1 MSSEYDADPIPAAAE
16 NSREFR
22 SWQSPL
28 PTGRRLSCYAA
39 QNWTS
44 ATRTPVLIELRLEN
58 YAVIDNAAVE
68 FASGLNLLTGET
80 GAGKSILI
88 DALALLLGDR
98 ASSEII
104 RTGADR
110 AVVSAV
116 FECSGT
122 SGDAI
127 AKILERNGLDE
138 SEDGSLIVRREIS
151 SAGKGR
157 VFVNNQAATVAVL
170 RQLAPHLATIHAQNE
185 SILSFDA
192 PARLELLDGFAA
204 NKIEPA
210 AAAYAA
216 WHEIR
221 ARIEDLEQ
229 GEQDR
234 LRLVD
239 LWIFQKREIEEAR
252 LQAGEDERLETEKR
266 VLANAEKIY
275 NAALQA
281 FDLLYEGD
289 ASTSASLR
297 SAQKQITELARYEP
311 KFQEAW
317 AALET
322 ARISVEDVGAT
333 VRDYAGGIHASP
345 EHLAEVEDRL
355 AALDRVKRKYG
366 PTLDHVINFGAD
378 VARKLSEIEN
388 KDEILRDL
396 RAELAK
402 AATEYL
408 RAARALSKNRAQA
421 ARKLEKL
428 VEAEINDLAMKS
440 VFRIEITTAEEEGNW
455 SPSGIDQ
462 VVYMIST
469 NPGEP
474 MRQLEHIAS
483 GGELSRVMLA
493 LKVSVESGSG
503 KDRVARTL
511 LSAKASST
519 DHAGQALSAKEQ
531 TMPAKPATRAAV
543 QRTMVFDEIDTGIG
557 GRAAEAVGKKL
568 KSLARSNQVLCV
580 THLPQIAT
588 FADHHY
594 VIEKKERSG
603 RTRTTIRLVSGE
615 ERTEEVARMLSGAKL
630 TDTSRKHAEQ
640 MIKANQ

>member
-1 MSSEYDADPIPAAAE
+1 M
-16 NSREFR
+16 
-22 SWQSPL
+22 
-28 PTGRRLSCYAA
+28 
-39 QNWTS
+39 
-44 ATRTPVLIELRLEN
+44 LIELRLEN

-88 DALALLLGDR
+88 DALALLLGDK
-98 ASSEII
+98 ASSEVI
-104 RTGADR
+104 RTGAER

-116 FECSGT
+116 FECAGA
-122 SGDAI
+122 SGDEVE
-127 AKILERNGLDE
+127 KVLERNGLDE

-151 SAGKGR
+151 AAGKGR

-170 RQLAPHLATIHAQNE
+170 RQFAPHLATIHAQNE
-185 SILSFDA
+185 SLLSFDA
-192 PARLELLDGFAA
+192 VARLELLDGFAGGQ
-204 NKIEPA
+204 IEPVSE
-210 AAAYAA
+210 AYEA
-216 WHEIR
+216 WKQIR
-221 ARIEDLEQ
+221 VRIEELEQ

-239 LWIFQKREIEEAR
+239 LWMFQKREIEEAK
-252 LQAGEDERLETEKR
+252 LQPGEDERLETEKR

-275 NAALQA
+275 NAAMQA

-297 SAQKQITELARYEP
+297 SAQKQIAELARYEP
-311 KFQEAW
+311 KFQEAL

-333 VRDYAGGIHASP
+333 VRDYAGGIQASP

-355 AALDRVKRKYG
+355 ASLDRLKRKYG
-366 PTLDHVINFGAD
+366 PTLDHAISFGAD

-388 KDEILRDL
+388 KDEILRQL

-408 RAARALSKNRAQA
+408 RAARELSKNREQA
-421 ARKLEKL
+421 ARKLEKV

-440 VFRIEITTAEEEGNW
+440 EFRIEITTVEAEGNW
-455 SPSGIDQ
+455 SQTGIDQ
-462 VVYMIST
+462 VVYMIAT

-474 MRQLEHIAS
+474 LRPLEHIAS

-493 LKVSVESGSG
+493 LKVSVESGPTG
-503 KDRVARTL
+503 KDRVAQTL
-511 LSAKASST
+511 LPAKAR
-519 DHAGQALSAKEQ
+519 AR
-531 TMPAKPATRAAV
+531 PAA

-557 GRAAEAVGKKL
+557 GRAAEAVGRKL

-640 MIKANQ
+640 MIKANR

>member
-1 MSSEYDADPIPAAAE
+1 M
-16 NSREFR
+16 
-22 SWQSPL
+22 L
-28 PTGRRLSCYAA
+28 
-39 QNWTS
+39 
-44 ATRTPVLIELRLEN
+44 VELRLEN
-58 YAVIDNAAVE
+58 YAVIDNAAVG

-80 GAGKSILI
+80 GTGKSILI
-88 DALALLLGDR
+88 DALALLLGEK
-98 ASSEII
+98 ASSEVI
-104 RTGADR
+104 RTGAER

-116 FECSGT
+116 FECEGGA
-122 SGDAI
+122 GDAI
-127 AKILERNGLDE
+127 EKVLEHNGLDE
-138 SEDGSLIVRREIS
+138 SEDGSLIVRREI
-151 SAGKGR
+151 AAGGKGR

-185 SILSFDA
+185 SILSFDG
-192 PARLELLDGFAA
+192 PARLGLLDGFAGSQ
-204 NKIEPA
+204 IEPVV
-210 AAAYAA
+210 AAYEA
-216 WHEIR
+216 WQGIR
-221 ARIEDLEQ
+221 GRIEELEQ

-239 LWIFQKREIEEAR
+239 LWMFQKREIEEAR

-275 NAALQA
+275 NAAMQA
-281 FDLLYEGD
+281 FDLLYEGER
-289 ASTSASLR
+289 STSSSMRA
-297 SAQKQITELARYEP
+297 AQKQIEELARYEP
-311 KFQEAW
+311 TFQEAL

-355 AALDRVKRKYG
+355 ASLDRLKRKYG
-366 PTLDHVINFGAD
+366 PALDDVIVFGAD

-388 KDEILRDL
+388 KDEILREL
-396 RAELAK
+396 RADLAK
-402 AATEYL
+402 AGTEYL
-408 RAARALSKNRAQA
+408 RTSSTLSKKREDA

-440 VFRIEITTAEEEGNW
+440 AFRIEITTGEQEGNW
-455 SPSGIDQ
+455 TATGIDQ
-462 VVYMIST
+462 VVYMIAT

-474 MRQLEHIAS
+474 MRQLEHVAS

-493 LKVSVESGSG
+493 LKVSVEAGRQSGRAALQGRVSGSTSSG
-503 KDRVARTL
+503 V
-511 LSAKASST
+511 SAPLK
-519 DHAGQALSAKEQ
+519 
-531 TMPAKPATRAAV
+531 

-568 KSLARSNQVLCV
+568 KELARANQVLCV

-594 VIEKKERSG
+594 VIEKKAWGG
-603 RTRTTIRLVSGE
+603 RTRTNIRAVVGE

-640 MIKANQ
+640 MIKANA

>member
-1 MSSEYDADPIPAAAE
+1 
-16 NSREFR
+16 
-22 SWQSPL
+22 
-28 PTGRRLSCYAA
+28 
-39 QNWTS
+39 
-44 ATRTPVLIELRLEN
+44 VLVELRLEN

-88 DALALLLGDR
+88 DALALLLGEK
-98 ASSEII
+98 ASSEVI
-104 RTGADR
+104 RSGAER

-116 FECSGT
+116 FECDGVA
-122 SGDAI
+122 GDAI
-127 AKILERNGLDE
+127 ETVLEHNGLDE
-138 SEDGSLIVRREIS
+138 SEDGSLIVRREI
-151 SAGKGR
+151 AAGGKGR

-185 SILSFDA
+185 SILAFDA
-192 PARLELLDGFAA
+192 PARLELLDGFGGTQV
-204 NKIEPA
+204 EPVSKA
-210 AAAYAA
+210 FEA
-216 WHEIR
+216 WKGIR
-221 ARIEDLEQ
+221 ERIDDLERD
-229 GEQDR
+229 EQDR

-239 LWIFQKREIEEAR
+239 LWAFQKREIEEAK
-252 LQAGEDERLETEKR
+252 LQSGEDERLETEKR

-275 NAALQA
+275 NAAMQA

-289 ASTSASLR
+289 GSTTASMRA
-297 SAQKQITELARYEP
+297 AQKQIEELARYEP
-311 KFQEAW
+311 KFQEAL

-355 AALDRVKRKYG
+355 AVLDRLKRKYG
-366 PTLDHVINFGAD
+366 PALEDVIGFGAD
-378 VARKLSEIEN
+378 VARKISEIEN
-388 KDEILRDL
+388 KDEILRGL

-402 AATEYL
+402 AGTEYL
-408 RAARALSKNRAQA
+408 RAARALSKSRRDA
-421 ARKLEKL
+421 ARKLEKM

-440 VFRIEITTAEEEGNW
+440 VFRIQMTTGEEEGNW
-455 SPSGIDQ
+455 AAAGIDE
-462 VVYMIST
+462 VVYMIAT

-493 LKVSVESGSG
+493 LKVSVEAGTDPGLRKKRSGS
-503 KDRVARTL
+503 
-511 LSAKASST
+511 
-519 DHAGQALSAKEQ
+519 
-531 TMPAKPATRAAV
+531 
-543 QRTMVFDEIDTGIG
+543 QRTMVFDEIDAGIG

-568 KSLARSNQVLCV
+568 KALARANQVLCV

-588 FADHHY
+588 FADQHY
-594 VIEKKERSG
+594 VIEKKERNG
-603 RTRTTIRLVSGE
+603 RTRTSIRAVVGE

-640 MIKANQ
+640 MIKANG

>member
-1 MSSEYDADPIPAAAE
+1 
-16 NSREFR
+16 
-22 SWQSPL
+22 
-28 PTGRRLSCYAA
+28 
-39 QNWTS
+39 
-44 ATRTPVLIELRLEN
+44 VLVELRLEN

-88 DALALLLGDR
+88 DALALLLGEK
-98 ASSEII
+98 ASSDVI
-104 RTGADR
+104 RTGAER

-116 FECSGT
+116 FECEGT
-122 SGDAI
+122 AGNSI
-127 AKILERNGLDE
+127 ENVLQHNGLDE
-138 SEDGSLIVRREIS
+138 SEDGSLIVRREI
-151 SAGKGR
+151 AAGGKGR

-192 PARLELLDGFAA
+192 LARLELLDGFAA
-204 NKIEPA
+204 SQVGTVAEP
-210 AAAYAA
+210 YEA
-216 WHEIR
+216 WKGIR
-221 ARIEDLEQ
+221 QRIEDLER

-239 LWIFQKREIEEAR
+239 LWIFQKREIEEAK
-252 LQAGEDERLETEKR
+252 LQAGEDERLESEKR

-275 NAALQA
+275 NAAMQA

-289 ASTSASLR
+289 GSTSSSMRA
-297 SAQKQITELARYEP
+297 AQKQVEELARYEP
-311 KFQEAW
+311 RFQEAL

-333 VRDYAGGIHASP
+333 LRDYAGGIHASP

-355 AALDRVKRKYG
+355 ALLDRLKRKYG
-366 PTLDHVINFGAD
+366 PSLDDVIAFGAD

-388 KDEILRDL
+388 KDEILREL

-402 AATEYL
+402 AAAEYL
-408 RAARALSKNRAQA
+408 RAARALSKKREDA
-421 ARKLEKL
+421 ARKLETL

-440 VFRIEITTAEEEGNW
+440 TFQIHITTSEQEGNW
-455 SPSGIDQ
+455 TAAGIDQ
-462 VVYMIST
+462 VVYMIAT
-469 NPGEP
+469 NPGDP

-493 LKVSVESGSG
+493 LKVSVESGTG
-503 KDRVARTL
+503 RVARTCPERQPKGP
-511 LSAKASST
+511 SPAKASST
-519 DHAGQALSAKEQ
+519 N
-531 TMPAKPATRAAV
+531 PAARTAN

-568 KSLARSNQVLCV
+568 KALARANQVLCV

-594 VIEKKERSG
+594 VIEKKERNG
-603 RTRTTIRLVSGE
+603 RTRTSIRAVVGE

-640 MIKANQ
+640 MIKANA

>member
-1 MSSEYDADPIPAAAE
+1 
-16 NSREFR
+16 
-22 SWQSPL
+22 
-28 PTGRRLSCYAA
+28 
-39 QNWTS
+39 
-44 ATRTPVLIELRLEN
+44 VLVELRLEN
-58 YAVIDNAAVE
+58 YAVIDNAVVE

-88 DALALLLGDR
+88 DALALLLGEK
-98 ASSEII
+98 ASSEVI
-104 RTGADR
+104 RSGAER

-116 FECSGT
+116 FECDHA

-127 AKILERNGLDE
+127 EKVLEHNGLDE
-138 SEDGSLIVRREIS
+138 SEDGSLIVRREI
-151 SAGKGR
+151 AAGGKGR
-157 VFVNNQAATVAVL
+157 VFVNNQPATVAVL

-185 SILSFDA
+185 SILAFDA
-192 PARLELLDGFAA
+192 PARLELLDRFGGTQ
-204 NKIEPA
+204 IEPVTKA
-210 AAAYAA
+210 FGA
-216 WHEIR
+216 WKGIR
-221 ARIEDLEQ
+221 ERIDDLER

-252 LQAGEDERLETEKR
+252 LQAGEDEQLETEKR

-275 NAALQA
+275 NAAMQA

-289 ASTSASLR
+289 GSTTASMRA
-297 SAQKQITELARYEP
+297 AQKQIEELARYEP
-311 KFQEAW
+311 KFQEAL

-355 AALDRVKRKYG
+355 ALLDRLKRKYG
-366 PTLDHVINFGAD
+366 PALEDVIAFGAD
-378 VARKLSEIEN
+378 VARKLSEVEN
-388 KDEILRDL
+388 KDEILREL
-396 RAELAK
+396 RAELGK
-402 AATEYL
+402 AGTEYL
-408 RAARALSKNRAQA
+408 RAARTLSKSRQDA
-421 ARKLEKL
+421 ARKLERL

-440 VFRIEITTAEEEGNW
+440 AFRVEMASSEQEQNW
-455 SPSGIDQ
+455 TPTGIDQ
-462 VVYMIST
+462 VIYMIAT

-493 LKVSVESGSG
+493 LKVSVDAGS
-503 KDRVARTL
+503 DRVARAL
-511 LSAKASST
+511 PSAGSGHPVLAKAGT
-519 DHAGQALSAKEQ
+519 PRPTAQRSA
-531 TMPAKPATRAAV
+531 

-557 GRAAEAVGKKL
+557 GRAAESVGKKL
-568 KSLARSNQVLCV
+568 KALARAHQVLCV

-588 FADHHY
+588 FADQHY
-594 VIEKKERSG
+594 VTEKKERNG
-603 RTRTTIRLVSGE
+603 RTRTSVRPVVGD

-640 MIKANQ
+640 MIKANG